1 MSNKIFG
8 ITVVDNIPY
17 IRTIFFVN
25 NEIENSLTNENR
37 SITGITKLINI
48 QDDCH
53 ENHCIENENL
63 TIQNTEFN
71 GENYNGEFHL
81 FINEE
86 YTNGYYTN
94 GNISYQDNIIE
105 TTIPFINKFNIEEIK
120 QTIDMLKQL
129 RDNTTE
135 INELEDKQHKSITIP
150 ETEAEPTPDK
160 TEGDL
165 LVQIKD
171 LNANISNID
180 ASIQDYKQRLEHK
193 IQEQTVIDNKLEE
206 KEEETKEIINEIF
219 EKPKLEEL
227 KTEIEAL
234 SKTSEDPELQEKII
248 NAHNEINS
256 LNEVLDS
263 TTNLVYNKIKQTT
276 DETEKNRIIAEEKI
290 ITEKKIQEMKAKLE
304 NLKATEENTTKIS
317 VEEHIEN
324 LKSVDKQI
332 KIDTKQI
339 TPVNNNMSIITN
351 TQGKL
356 SDNLITTIQ
365 TIIPQFETLKNQL
378 QGIQINE
385 ITGGANTPEQEE
397 QMKKCIELYIGIVQ
411 YIIYRPIFYKL
422 TSLKCDDF
430 KKLLLNTETQLYD
443 GTMSGNNKHKVNNE
457 FLNKMYNTLLSFMY
471 INMSAFEG
479 STIIDKFFYENN
491 KGISY
496 DTALNKYKLYNENYN
511 ILLDDNTKE
520 ESSETGKAPTKSL
533 LIIYI
538 AEFINLLSKLLKNDD
553 VNKSAKNINYK
564 YNLYET
570 ILTYI
575 TSQYD
580 LLNTIVEKYFKIL
593 ELQDNEEFRDAI
605 DKNIE
610 TINNNNII
618 AYLKLRNDE
627 DKKQQ
632 YNDRFKI
639 AMNQSSIENPN
650 KIIIEYMDDNIPYYS
665 YNKEDEEYVL
675 TEDIKQKAQ
684 QQPEQQTNYNLNEI
698 LNTVEIQKYKYS
710 YLFGPFAHIF
720 KPHVKNEEIAENMI
734 VIKEKIKENKP
745 IFMIGYGASGAG
757 KTSSLI
763 YFKKNNENGILI
775 NLCNQF
781 GSEGVFDKI
790 ELKCKEFYHTT
801 GVGSVEDPEIVNVP
815 NEEIGAIK
823 FTFDKS
829 TNNFVLSEEYKHQTH
844 HQYRLLIPTK
854 EHFEKETLFK
864 KGSKLGEVIIHLIDT
879 DRFVKATTN
888 NPNSS
893 RSHTLVFVKL
903 IGKDNANATAKEKI
917 GNIIIGD
924 FAGVENKFS
933 CEDPNTIQAFLSVKR
948 DNVKDADGNEIYVP
962 YYSTEAY
969 NGNPDPFGIIEPLIK
984 PTSNNN
990 NNNSELTQQGG
1001 SSTIPEQCI
1010 EKIEVKDP
1018 IYNFE
1023 NPTIRT
1029 EWKLT
1034 DADMITYYKENNYK
1048 NLKMVFNIILNYLK
1062 MNNKANAEQF
1072 KGELELYSNINANK
1086 GSSTEQVIKNIEQN
1100 LNKLLEKTDTSN
1112 KLTRL
1117 RANEK
1122 TKTTDTTQNKSII
1135 TQFTT
1140 DINNILT
1147 KNKVPLIKQLPF
1159 KDAAFRGQQLG
1170 PFTMAYQEDINQIIN
1185 NIREQY
1191 KSVELLTTIFKN
1203 YTLSQEEFNKLKE
1216 FIFKQHGE
1224 YDNLLELTKDLQV
1237 ETSCRTENSNVICEN
1252 RREEGYFI
1260 NNSLEKVREVIKK
1273 ILFEKN
1279 KNSINITPDFIDICF
1294 KNYCPT
1300 HSNCFSF
1307 DSFDNKPL
1315 QQDKTGS
1322 VIFDQIY
1329 NVLKETKGYTT
1340 PTEMYEDI
1348 IISIFCVFNISRGAN
1363 NPPPTPYLDI
1373 NKLKQLF
1380 YYQDILNNS
1389 INNTYQL
1396 DFISE
1401 CEEIINKISKEF
1413 VDKVSDLK
1421 TIKSNISKQ
1430 KTIFDLFNQV
1440 KEYFINNKS
1449 KIDNKTYNQLYKFY
1463 IKEFIDMIDK
1473 SNSVSA
1479 IGTLEFLDQIAKFNT
1494 IKTICN
1500 TQDISTPSLE
1510 IFNTN
1515 TGMNLLYGN
1524 TYGGSDKNRN
1534 RNRNTNRNTNKNK
1547 YTKKHRLYKEK
1558 RNTKKK

>member
-8 ITVVDNIPY
+8 ITVKNNIPY

-25 NEIENSLTNENR
+25 KEIEEALSKNNK
-37 SITGITKLINI
+37 ITGITKLINI
-48 QDDCH
+48 QDDCD
-53 ENHCIENENL
+53 ENHCIDKEKIK
-63 TIQNTEFN
+63 IQNNEFN

-94 GNISYQDNIIE
+94 GNISYEDNIIE

-129 RDNTTE
+129 RDNTSE
-135 INELEDKQHKSITIP
+135 INELEDKEENTIVIEEP
-150 ETEAEPTPDK
+150 PAEPTHDT

-171 LNANISNID
+171 LNTNISNID
-180 ASIQDYKQRLEHK
+180 ASIQDYKQTLEDK
-193 IQEQTVIDNKLEE
+193 IEEKTVIDNKIEE
-206 KEEETKEIINEIF
+206 KKEETKEIINEIF

-227 KTEIEAL
+227 TTEMEAIL
-234 SKTSEDPELQEKII
+234 ETNQDPELQDKIM
-248 NAHNEINS
+248 NAQNEIDS

-276 DETEKNRIIAEEKI
+276 DENEKNRIIAEEKI
-290 ITEKKIQEMKAKLE
+290 ITEKKIEEMKSK
-304 NLKATEENTTKIS
+304 
-317 VEEHIEN
+317 IEN

-332 KIDTKQI
+332 IIDTKQP
-339 TPVNNNMSIITN
+339 TPINNNISIITS

-356 SDNLITTIQ
+356 TDKLITKIQ

-378 QGIQINE
+378 QGIQGIQGIQGNE

-397 QMKKCIELYIGIVQ
+397 QMRKCIELYIQIVQ

-422 TSLKCDDF
+422 TSLKCIEF
-430 KKLLLNTETQLYD
+430 KNILSNNQQDLSLYD
-443 GTMSGNNKHKVNNE
+443 GTITGNNKNKVSGEYLTN
-457 FLNKMYNTLLSFMY
+457 MYNTLLSFMY
-471 INMSAFEG
+471 ANMSSFKG
-479 STIIDKFFYENN
+479 SNLTDKFFYENN
-491 KGISY
+491 KGLSY
-496 DTALNKYKLYNENYN
+496 EQALNKYKLYNENYN
-511 ILLDDNTKE
+511 VLLENKDE
-520 ESSETGKAPTKSL
+520 PQ
-533 LIIYI
+533 LIVYI
-538 AEFINLLSKLLKNDD
+538 EEFINLLSNLLKNEN
-553 VNKSAKNINYK
+553 VNNSAKQINYK

-580 LLNTIVEKYFKIL
+580 LLNTIVNKYFPL
-593 ELQDNEEFRDAI
+593 FELPDNEEFRDAI
-605 DKNIE
+605 NNYIE
-610 TINNNNII
+610 QMNNNNII
-618 AYLKLRNDE
+618 TYLKLRNDE

-639 AMNQSSIENPN
+639 AMNQSTTENPN
-650 KIIIEYMDDNIPYYS
+650 KIMIEYNDDNIPYYS

-675 TEDIKQKAQ
+675 TQEIKQLAQ
-684 QQPEQQTNYNLNEI
+684 QKEGYKINEI
-698 LNTVEIQKYKYS
+698 LNTVNVQKYKYQ

-720 KPHVKNEEIAENMI
+720 KPDVKNEDIAENMI

-763 YFKKNNENGILI
+763 YFKKNQENGILI
-775 NLCNQF
+775 NLCNQL
-781 GSEGVFDKI
+781 GDEGVFGEI

-801 GVGSVEDPEIVNVP
+801 GVGSVEEPEIVNVP
-815 NEEIGAIK
+815 NEDIGSIK

-829 TNNFVLSEEYKHQTH
+829 TNNFILTQEYKHQTH
-844 HQYRLLIPTK
+844 HQYRLITPTR
-854 EHFEKETLFK
+854 EHFEKETVFE

-903 IGKDNANATAKEKI
+903 LGKEKI

-933 CEDPNTIQAFLSVKR
+933 CENPNTISAFLSVKR
-948 DNVKDADGNEIYVP
+948 DNVKDANGNEIYVP

-969 NGNPDPFGIIEPLIK
+969 NGNPDPLGVIEPLIQ

-990 NNNSELTQQGG
+990 NEVTQQGG
-1001 SSTIPEQCI
+1001 AATISPQCVP
-1010 EKIEVKDP
+1010 KIEVKDP
-1018 IYNFE
+1018 IYDFE
-1023 NPTIRT
+1023 NPTIRKQ
-1029 EWKLT
+1029 WLLT
-1034 DADMITYYKENNYK
+1034 DDMITYYNENNYK

-1072 KGELELYSNINANK
+1072 EKELELYSNINANN
-1086 GSSTEQVIKNIEQN
+1086 GLSTEQVIINIEQN

-1112 KLTRL
+1112 KLSRL

-1122 TKTTDTTQNKSII
+1122 AKNANTPQNQSII
-1135 TQFTT
+1135 KDFTKN
-1140 DINNILT
+1140 INNILL
-1147 KNKVPLIKQLPF
+1147 KNKVPLIKELQF

-1170 PFTMAYQEDINQIIN
+1170 PFKQAYQQDINNIIE

-1203 YTLSQEEFNKLKE
+1203 YNLTTEEFNKLKE
-1216 FIFKQHGE
+1216 ITFKQHGD
-1224 YDNLLELTKDLQV
+1224 YNNLLELTKDLQV
-1237 ETSCRTENSNVICEN
+1237 ETSCRTDNSNVICEN

-1260 NNSLEKVREVIKK
+1260 NSSLEKVREVIKK

-1329 NVLKETKGYTT
+1329 NVLKEIKGYAT
-1340 PTEMYEDI
+1340 PQQMYEDI

-1380 YYQDILNNS
+1380 YYEDILTNS
-1389 INNTYQL
+1389 INQSEM
-1396 DFISE
+1396 ISE
-1401 CEEIINKISKEF
+1401 SERIINMISIEF
-1413 VDKVSDLK
+1413 ADKVGDLK

-1440 KEYFINNKS
+1440 KSYFEQNKEN
-1449 KIDNKTYNQLYKFY
+1449 IDQATYNRLYKFY
-1463 IKEFIDMIDK
+1463 IKEFIEMIDK

-1494 IKTICN
+1494 VKTICN
-1500 TQDISTPSLE
+1500 PQNIQSSL
-1510 IFNTN
+1510 IDNFNRN
-1515 TGMNLLYGN
+1515 NGMKLLYGN
-1524 TYGGSDKNRN
+1524 VYTKGGI
-1534 RNRNTNRNTNKNK
+1534 KNK

>member
-1 MSNKIFG
+1 M
-8 ITVVDNIPY
+8 
-17 IRTIFFVN
+17 
-25 NEIENSLTNENR
+25 
-37 SITGITKLINI
+37 
-48 QDDCH
+48 
-53 ENHCIENENL
+53 
-63 TIQNTEFN
+63 
-71 GENYNGEFHL
+71 
-81 FINEE
+81 
-86 YTNGYYTN
+86 
-94 GNISYQDNIIE
+94 
-105 TTIPFINKFNIEEIK
+105 
-120 QTIDMLKQL
+120 
-129 RDNTTE
+129 
-135 INELEDKQHKSITIP
+135 
-150 ETEAEPTPDK
+150 
-160 TEGDL
+160 
-165 LVQIKD
+165 
-171 LNANISNID
+171 
-180 ASIQDYKQRLEHK
+180 
-193 IQEQTVIDNKLEE
+193 
-206 KEEETKEIINEIF
+206 
-219 EKPKLEEL
+219 
-227 KTEIEAL
+227 
-234 SKTSEDPELQEKII
+234 
-248 NAHNEINS
+248 
-256 LNEVLDS
+256 
-263 TTNLVYNKIKQTT
+263 
-276 DETEKNRIIAEEKI
+276 
-290 ITEKKIQEMKAKLE
+290 
-304 NLKATEENTTKIS
+304 
-317 VEEHIEN
+317 
-324 LKSVDKQI
+324 
-332 KIDTKQI
+332 
-339 TPVNNNMSIITN
+339 
-351 TQGKL
+351 
-356 SDNLITTIQ
+356 
-365 TIIPQFETLKNQL
+365 
-378 QGIQINE
+378 
-385 ITGGANTPEQEE
+385 
-397 QMKKCIELYIGIVQ
+397 
-411 YIIYRPIFYKL
+411 YRPIFYKL

-430 KKLLLNTETQLYD
+430 KNLLLLSSETQLYD
-443 GTMSGNNKHKVNNE
+443 GTMSGNNKNKVSSD

-471 INMSAFEG
+471 VNMSSFKG
-479 STIIDKFFYENN
+479 SNLTDKFFYENN
-491 KGISY
+491 KGLTY
-496 DTALNKYKLYNENYN
+496 ENTLNKYKLYNENYN
-511 ILLDDNTKE
+511 ILLENPTKE
-520 ESSETGKAPTKSL
+520 AHDETNETHKNPKLHRTERKLGRKASPEFLSVGDLSVKENEFVSFSFTDGV
-533 LIIYI
+533 IVYI

-553 VNKSAKNINYK
+553 VNNSAKMINYK

-580 LLNTIVEKYFKIL
+580 LLNTIVNKYFKLL
-593 ELQDNEEFRDAI
+593 ELPENQEFRDSI

-610 TINNNNII
+610 AINNNNII
-618 AYLKLRNDE
+618 TYLKLRNDE

-639 AMNQSSIENPN
+639 AINQSTTENPN
-650 KIIIEYMDDNIPYYS
+650 KIMIEYMDDNIPYYS

-675 TEDIKQKAQ
+675 TEEIKQKT
-684 QQPEQQTNYNLNEI
+684 QTAGSDNNYNLNEI

-720 KPHVKNEEIAENMI
+720 KPDIKNEEIAENMI

-775 NLCNQF
+775 NLCNQL
-781 GSEGVFDKI
+781 GNEGIFNEI

-801 GVGSVEDPEIVNVP
+801 GVGSVEEPEIVNVP
-815 NEEIGAIK
+815 NEEIGTIK

-829 TNNFVLSEEYKHQTH
+829 TNNFILSEDYKHQTH
-844 HQYRLLIPTK
+844 HQYRLLAPTK
-854 EHFEKETLFK
+854 EHFEKETVFE

-903 IGKDNANATAKEKI
+903 IGKDNENEKI

-933 CEDPNTIQAFLSVKR
+933 CENPNTIQAFLSVKR
-948 DNVKDADGNEIYVP
+948 DNVKDANGNEIYVP

-969 NGNPDPFGIIEPLIK
+969 NGNPDPFGIIEPI
-984 PTSNNN
+984 
-990 NNNSELTQQGG
+990 QQGG
-1001 SSTIPEQCI
+1001 AASISQQCI
-1010 EKIEVKDP
+1010 PKIEVKDP

-1023 NPTIRT
+1023 NPTIRK
-1029 EWKLT
+1029 EWKLS
-1034 DADMITYYKENNYK
+1034 DDMINYYKDDNYK
-1048 NLKMVFNIILNYLK
+1048 NLKMVFNVILNYLK
-1062 MNNKANAEQF
+1062 VNNGDLKPDQF
-1072 KGELELYSNINANK
+1072 KAELELYSNINANK
-1086 GSSTEQVIKNIEQN
+1086 GSSTEQVIKNIEEN

-1122 TKTTDTTQNKSII
+1122 TKSTDTTQNKSII
-1135 TQFTT
+1135 AKFTT

-1147 KNKVPLIKQLPF
+1147 KNKVPPIKELPF
-1159 KDAAFRGQQLG
+1159 KDPAFRGQQLG
-1170 PFTMAYQEDINQIIN
+1170 PFTMAYQPDITNIIN
-1185 NIREQY
+1185 NVREQY
-1191 KSVELLTTIFKN
+1191 KSVELLTTIFEK
-1203 YTLSQEEFNKLKE
+1203 YQLTPEDFNKLKANI
-1216 FIFKQHGE
+1216 FIPYGD
-1224 YDNLLELTKDLQV
+1224 YSNLLELTKDLQV

-1340 PTEMYEDI
+1340 PTQMYEDI

-1380 YYQDILNNS
+1380 YYQDILNN
-1389 INNTYQL
+1389 ITYQ
-1396 DFISE
+1396 DEFISE
-1401 CEEIINKISKEF
+1401 CEQIINKVSNEF
-1413 VDKVSDLK
+1413 ADKVSDLT

-1430 KTIFDLFNQV
+1430 KTIFHLFNQV
-1440 KEYFINNKS
+1440 KEYFNNNKS
-1449 KIDNKTYNQLYKFY
+1449 KIDKKTYIQLYKFY

-1500 TQDISTPSLE
+1500 AQDISSVSLE
-1510 IFNTN
+1510 KFNTN

-1524 TYGGSDKNRN
+1524 TYGGTYK
-1534 RNRNTNRNTNKNK
+1534 NTNKTTN
-1547 YTKKHRLYKEK
+1547 TKKHQLAIKK
-1558 RNTKKK
+1558 RHTKKYGKHLRKI